1 MRKAPGIPSSASEPS
16 GSGRL
21 WRVARVARIRTLKPE
36 FFHHRALA
44 ACSPRARLLFAALM
58 QLADRE
64 GRLRWIAMQIHAH
77 AFPYEPGVDVDALAA
92 ELEEIGSIR
101 GYVVGADRF
110 VVLPSFNVHQRVK
123 ANEPASRLP
132 SPDGALCAPPRLPLC
147 AAEVPK
153 GSIGTG
159 TGNREQGIGNRE
171 SSERTRAMG
180 STQTGSAQTDTTR
193 RWTIYDLR
201 SHLGDTRPAPP
212 ALQAPQWVGIF
223 EHHDD
228 DEIDAALKL
237 CVSKAYPLA
246 YFLALFDGDGKR
258 KAPRTPARAPVEDVP
273 RPYRVPRK
281 WAQGLPGG
289 ALWTMTIDGWPED
302 ERREYAKR
310 CKDGEDRIAAY
321 VEIDDRTTA

>member
-1 MRKAPGIPSSASEPS
+1 M
-16 GSGRL
+16 
-21 WRVARVARIRTLKPE
+21 ARIRTLKPE

-101 GYVVGADRF
+101 GYVVAADRF
-110 VVLPSFNVHQRVK
+110 VVLPSFNIHQRVK

-132 SPDGALCAPPRLPLC
+132 SPDGALCAPSRLPLC

-159 TGNREQGIGNRE
+159 TGNREQGIGNKE
-171 SSERTRAMG
+171 PSERTRA
-180 STQTGSAQTDTTR
+180 R
-193 RWTIYDLR
+193 KWTIYDLR

-223 EHHDD
+223 ERYDD
-228 DEIDAALKL
+228 DEIDAALEL

-258 KAPRTPARAPVEDVP
+258 KAPRTPEATPAEPKP

-281 WAQGLPGG
+281 FAQGLAGG

-302 ERREYAKR
+302 ERREYAQR
-310 CKDGEDRIAAY
+310 CKDGEERGAAY
-321 VEIDDRTTA
+321 IAIKKRLSA